1 MTYQYPAA
9 VFETEDGW
17 TAVFPDLDGLTVS
30 AATME
35 GLMEACREDMQ
46 AFLFAQKAQGARLP
60 QASGDITAQDVIRRY
75 SLPYASGNMEEIT
88 AEA

>member
-35 GLMEACREDMQ
+35 GLMKACRE
-46 AFLFAQKAQGARLP
+46 AVSYTHLTLP
-60 QASGDITAQDVIRRY
+60 TN
-75 SLPYASGNMEEIT
+75 SLV
-88 AEA
+88 

>member
-9 VFETEDGW
+9 VFETENGW

-46 AFLFAQKAQGARLP
+46 AFLFAQKEQGAPLP
-60 QASGDITAQDVIRRY
+60 KASGDMTAKDVIRTY
-75 SLPYASGNMEEIT
+75 SLPYADGTMEEIKVD
-88 AEA
+88 A

>member
-35 GLMEACREDMQ
+35 GLRRFSSHRKHRGHRCP
-46 AFLFAQKAQGARLP
+46 RLP
-60 QASGDITAQDVIRRY
+60 VISRHR
-75 SLPYASGNMEEIT
+75 T
-88 AEA
+88 